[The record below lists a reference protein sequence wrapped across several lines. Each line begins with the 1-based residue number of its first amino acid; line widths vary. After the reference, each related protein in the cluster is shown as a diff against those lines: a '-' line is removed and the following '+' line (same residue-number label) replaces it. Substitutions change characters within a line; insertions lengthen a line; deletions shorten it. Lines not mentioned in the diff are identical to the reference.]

1 MASVGYGAYNF
12 GVAAYGTPQYQVAS
26 ATIAQTSDFDA
37 VAGLTLVASA
47 TSAQTSGFTS
57 SALLVK
63 PGAAIIAQTSDLM
76 QQPRLSN

>member
-37 VAGLTLVASA
+37 VAGFNISCVCNISA
-47 TSAQTSGFTS
+47 DFWIYFIGFT
-57 SALLVK
+57 
-63 PGAAIIAQTSDLM
+63 G
-76 QQPRLSN
+76 

>member
-1 MASVGYGAYNF
+1 MASVGYGAYNY

-47 TSAQTSGFTS
+47 TSAQP
-57 SALLVK
+57 L
-63 PGAAIIAQTSDLM
+63 DLHH
-76 QQPRLSN
+76 QPYWLNQGQRQ